1 MAHVN
6 SLDWDSLQPIWV
18 QGNGQFDD
26 KQYIYNYGSKIQASY
41 GNNGASMNAYVKG
54 VARQGFKI
62 QFYLGYTWGFST
74 FYMANQSV
82 ISQTGP
88 SSGNY
93 ANAGVNGI
101 HFMNNNSNNV
111 LYVDKNVNGTVT
123 RIVNTTGIPNDR
135 LVTLWRDASNVVK
148 FRVGSGTEITVGTFT
163 DTFVFGSTLQSPAS
177 VELIMAMNLQAS
189 AS

>member
-18 QGNGQFDD
+18 QGSGTFDE
-26 KQYIYNYGSKIQASY
+26 KQYIYNYGSKIQADY
-41 GNNGASMNAYVKG
+41 GNNGSSMNAYVKG

-62 QFYLGYTWGFST
+62 QFKLGYTWGFST

-82 ISQTGP
+82 IAQNSQ

-93 ANAGVNGI
+93 QNAGVNGI
-101 HFMNNNSNNV
+101 RFMNNNSNNV
-111 LYVDKNVNGTVT
+111 LTIDKNVNGTVT
-123 RIVNTTGIPNDR
+123 RIRGTTGVNDT
-135 LVTLWRDASNVVK
+135 LITLWRDSSNVVK
-148 FRVGSGTEITVGTFT
+148 VKVGSDSTVTVGTFT
-163 DTFVFGSTLQSPAS
+163 DTFVFASTIQSPAS
-177 VELIMAMNLQAS
+177 VELIMAMNLQTS